1 MNFLKN
7 KIILITGGTGSF
19 GSSFIFKIL
28 QSKINFK
35 EIRVFSRDEKK
46 QDDLRKKINNPK
58 IKFLLGDVRD
68 SESIKKAIKNVDFI
82 FHAAALKQVPSCE
95 FYPLEAVKTNILGTN
110 NVIQLAIENH
120 VKKVVVLSTD
130 KAVYPINAM
139 GMSKA
144 LMEKIAISNFNL
156 GEKNGNR
163 TIICVTRYGNVLA
176 SRGSVVPLFIDQILK
191 NKPIT
196 LTNPKMTRFI
206 MPMNKAIE
214 LVIFAMKNA
223 KGGEIFVQKTP
234 ATNIKNLLQA
244 ILEIFNKKKHKN
256 HNEETKEEM
265 FHAKDMGDYFCID
278 SDQRDLN
285 YDLYFNKGKNSLK
298 NVEDYNSNNTKQLS
312 VAEIKKVLLT
322 LDIFTDKIS
331 EYYRPSFC
339 FIQCICQ
346 FSVKLHLS

>member
-1 MNFLKN
+1 MIFFKN

-19 GSSFIFKIL
+19 GSAFIFKIL
-28 QSKINFK
+28 KSKVNFK

-46 QDDLRKKINNPK
+46 QDDLRKKINNSK

-68 SESIKKAIKNVDFI
+68 PESIKKAIKNADFI

-110 NVIQLAIENH
+110 NVIQLAIENS

-156 GEKNGNR
+156 SDKNNNK

-176 SRGSVVPLFIDQILK
+176 SRGSVVPLFVNQILEH
-191 NKPIT
+191 KPIT

-234 ATNIKNLLQA
+234 AANIKNLLQA
-244 ILEIFNKKKHKN
+244 ILEIFKKKKYKISNIGTRHGEKDY
-256 HNEETKEEM
+256 ESLLTREEM
-265 FHAKDMGDYFCID
+265 FEAKDMGSYFRID

-285 YDLYFNKGKNSLK
+285 YDLYFNKGKNSSK
-298 NVEDYNSNNTKQLS
+298 NIEDYNSNNAKQLS
-312 VAEIKKVLLT
+312 IADIKKILLT
-322 LDIFTDKIS
+322 LDIFVDKAD
-331 EYYRPSFC
+331 
-339 FIQCICQ
+339 
-346 FSVKLHLS
+346 V

>member
-1 MNFLKN
+1 MNFFKN

-19 GSSFIFKIL
+19 GSAFIFKIL
-28 QSKINFK
+28 KSKINFK

-68 SESIKKAIKNVDFI
+68 IESIKKAIKNVDFI

-110 NVIQLAIENH
+110 NVIQLAIENL

-156 GEKNGNR
+156 SDKNSNK

-176 SRGSVVPLFIDQILK
+176 SRGSVVPLFINQIKK

-196 LTNPKMTRFI
+196 LTDPKMTRFI
-206 MPMNKAIE
+206 MPMEKAIE
-214 LVIFAMKNA
+214 LVIFAMKSA

-234 ATNIKNLLQA
+234 AANINNLLKA
-244 ILEIFNKKKHKN
+244 ILEIFKKQKYKIN
-256 HNEETKEEM
+256 HIGTRHGEKAYESLLTKEEM
-265 FHAKDMGDYFCID
+265 FSAKDMGNYFRID

-285 YDLYFNKGKNSLK
+285 YDLYFEKGKNFLK

-312 VAEIKKVLLT
+312 VAEIKKILLT
-322 LDIFTDKIS
+322 LDIFKDKFDI
-331 EYYRPSFC
+331 
-339 FIQCICQ
+339 
-346 FSVKLHLS
+346 

>member
-1 MNFLKN
+1 MKFLKN

-19 GSSFIFKIL
+19 GSAFILKVL
-28 QSKINFK
+28 DAKVNFK

-68 SESIKKAIKNVDFI
+68 SESIKKAIKNVDFV

-95 FYPLEAVKTNILGTN
+95 FYPLEAVKTNVLGTN
-110 NVIQLAIENH
+110 NVIQLAIDNL

-144 LMEKIAISNFNL
+144 LMEKVAISNFNL
-156 GEKNGNR
+156 SDNNK

-176 SRGSVVPLFIDQILK
+176 SRGSVVPLFINQILE
-191 NKPIT
+191 NKPVT

-223 KGGEIFVQKTP
+223 KGGEIFIQKTP
-234 ATNIKNLLQA
+234 AANIKNILQA
-244 ILEIFNKKKHKN
+244 ILEILKKKEHKIN
-256 HNEETKEEM
+256 YIGTRHGEKDHESLLTREEVIQ
-265 FHAKDMGDYFCID
+265 AKDMGGYFRID

-285 YDLYFNKGKNSLK
+285 YDLYFNKGKNNLK
-298 NVEDYNSNNTKQLS
+298 NLEDYNSNNTKQLS
-312 VAEIKKVLLT
+312 IADIKKILLAA
-322 LDIFTDKIS
+322 DIFADINN
-331 EYYRPSFC
+331 
-339 FIQCICQ
+339 
-346 FSVKLHLS
+346 V

>member
-1 MNFLKN
+1 MKFLKN

-19 GSSFIFKIL
+19 GSAFIFKVL
-28 QSKINFK
+28 NSKVNFK

-46 QDDLRKKINNPK
+46 QDDLRKKINNSK

-68 SESIKKAIKNVDFI
+68 PESIKKAMKNVDFV

-95 FYPLEAVKTNILGTN
+95 FYPLEAVKTNVLGTN
-110 NVIQLAIENH
+110 NVIQLAIDNL

-144 LMEKIAISNFNL
+144 LMEKVAISNFNL
-156 GEKNGNR
+156 SDNNK

-176 SRGSVVPLFIDQILK
+176 SRGSVVPLFINQILE
-191 NKPIT
+191 NKPVT

-223 KGGEIFVQKTP
+223 KGGEIFIQKTS
-234 ATNIKNLLQA
+234 AANIKNILQA
-244 ILEIFNKKKHKN
+244 ILEILKKKEHKIN
-256 HNEETKEEM
+256 YIGTRHGEKDHESLLTREEVIQ
-265 FHAKDMGDYFCID
+265 AKDMGGYFRID

-285 YDLYFNKGKNSLK
+285 YDLYFNKGKNNLK
-298 NVEDYNSNNTKQLS
+298 NLEDYNSNNTKQLS
-312 VAEIKKVLLT
+312 IADIKKILLT
-322 LDIFTDKIS
+322 ADIFSDINN
-331 EYYRPSFC
+331 
-339 FIQCICQ
+339 
-346 FSVKLHLS
+346 V